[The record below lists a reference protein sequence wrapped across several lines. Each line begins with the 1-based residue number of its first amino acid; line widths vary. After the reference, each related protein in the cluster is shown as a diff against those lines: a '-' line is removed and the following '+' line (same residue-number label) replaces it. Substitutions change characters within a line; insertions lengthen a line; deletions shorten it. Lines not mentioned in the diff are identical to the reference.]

1 MAFSP
6 CLSRK
11 SPSWDLLCACDGL
24 FSLLVEEKGCIVA
37 KSICPGSLLPLPQG
51 KKVISKPIICRN
63 VLCADRDYVSK
74 HVACLRKHMGR
85 SKRNIQQTERDR
97 ERERERERE
106 RARERKT
113 ERDREKRERWETLPQ
128 GPERKQCL
136 DRLAQNYLCMY
147 RDRFCFEM
155 ASL

>member
-1 MAFSP
+1 M
-6 CLSRK
+6 
-11 SPSWDLLCACDGL
+11 
-24 FSLLVEEKGCIVA
+24 
-37 KSICPGSLLPLPQG
+37 
-51 KKVISKPIICRN
+51 
-63 VLCADRDYVSK
+63 
-74 HVACLRKHMGR
+74 
-85 SKRNIQQTERDR
+85 
-97 ERERERERE
+97 RE

-128 GPERKQCL
+128 RPERKQCL